1 MMLRREI
8 QRETVRLRPLLTT
21 KKLLKMGTWNVR
33 TLYEAGRTMR
43 VVREMKNYGI
53 SILGLSELRWLQ
65 SGQKKLFSGKVIL
78 YSGPKEDNAPTPPYR
93 RRSLCFSREAQQALI
108 GWELVNSW
116 IISATFNTRNKNI
129 KLNVVQCHAPTNDTV
144 NGKDEAFYEQLQNF
158 LHKLKLKDI
167 TILIGDFNAKI
178 GANNT
183 GYEDIMGK

>member
-78 YSGPKEDNAPTPPYR
+78 Y
-93 RRSLCFSREAQQALI
+93 
-108 GWELVNSW
+108 
-116 IISATFNTRNKNI
+116 
-129 KLNVVQCHAPTNDTV
+129 
-144 NGKDEAFYEQLQNF
+144 
-158 LHKLKLKDI
+158 
-167 TILIGDFNAKI
+167 
-178 GANNT
+178 
-183 GYEDIMGK
+183 